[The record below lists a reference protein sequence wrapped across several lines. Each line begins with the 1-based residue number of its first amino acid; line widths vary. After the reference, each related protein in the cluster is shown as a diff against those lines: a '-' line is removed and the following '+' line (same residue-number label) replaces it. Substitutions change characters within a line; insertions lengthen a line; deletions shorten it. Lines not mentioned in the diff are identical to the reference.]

1 MGRKEERLKQ
11 IKKQAAEREKIEAR
25 LKAAKEKRIT
35 EGQNKSYVRAGG
47 EAFPT
52 FEKLRNDQNREQADR
67 FLEKN
72 KETVSGIWKNP
83 AMTTAEKQMAAAELN
98 IKGIENYKRI
108 AIWYSNSYS
117 I

>member
-1 MGRKEERLKQ
+1 MGRKEERLEQ

-52 FEKLRNDQNREQADR
+52 FEELRNNRNREQADR
-67 FLEKN
+67 FSEKN
-72 KETVSGIWKNP
+72 KEMISGIWKNP

-98 IKGIENYKRI
+98 IANIGRICSAWKREK
-108 AIWYSNSYS
+108 S
-117 I
+117 